1 MGRARARIDAS
12 VAPFRV
18 LRHRNFALV
27 ATGNFI
33 NQLGLWAR
41 IIGIGWAA
49 QELTHSPTLIGV
61 AFGAQFIPSLFLGPV
76 GGLVA
81 DHHDRRLISI
91 LGNLGMTV
99 PTLAI
104 ALLLRSGSLTLLDL
118 ILLALA
124 GGVLQ
129 SFTQPAMTAV
139 IPRLVP
145 TEEVQSAVALNSMAS
160 NVSRFVGSA
169 LVGVVIAAF
178 GTAGA
183 FLFNAGAFILVIF
196 TWLAVD
202 GRLTRPPE
210 MRSDTTGCMRRLADG
225 FEYARNHA
233 TIRSLLF
240 LNVVVTFLIVQ
251 QPLLPLVASRVLDSG
266 ASAYGLLNSATG
278 LGAVVGAFTVG
289 RIATDRGRKVAIAT
303 GVVTTGVCV
312 VAIGLSRSV
321 PLSVCLQALYG
332 FGFFVVTTVAMTIL
346 TLTAPDRVRGRI
358 MGLYTMSV
366 MGIVPLNALAAGFL
380 ASWLGVTATILLA
393 GAILLIYA
401 AWFVTFRLQVVQLVV
416 DDEDEI
422 LITPVADPAGTQL
435 PGPVQA

>member
-1 MGRARARIDAS
+1 MRARIDALA
-12 VAPFRV
+12 APFRV
-18 LRHRNFALV
+18 FRHRNFALV
-27 ATGNFI
+27 ASGNFI
-33 NQLGLWAR
+33 NQLGQWAR

-49 QELTHSPTLIGV
+49 QELTHSPTLIGL

-104 ALLLRSGSLTLLDL
+104 ALLLRSGSLTLLEL

-145 TEEVQSAVALNSMAS
+145 VDEVQQAVALNSMAA

-169 LVGVVIAAF
+169 LVGALIATF

-183 FLFNAGAFILVIF
+183 FLFNAATFLVVIA

-202 GRLTRPPE
+202 GRLTRPVE
-210 MRSDTTGCMRRLADG
+210 TTEDTSSFTKRLREG
-225 FEYARNHA
+225 FRYARHQPSV
-233 TIRSLLF
+233 RSLLL
-240 LNVVVTFLIVQ
+240 LNVVVTFFIMQ

-278 LGAVVGAFTVG
+278 LGAIAGAFMVG
-289 RIATDRGRKVAIAT
+289 RIITDRGRKVAIAT
-303 GVVTTGVCV
+303 GLVSTGFCV

-321 PLSVCLQALYG
+321 PLSVSLQALYG
-332 FGFFVVTTVAMTIL
+332 FSFFVVTTLAMTIL
-346 TLTAPDRVRGRI
+346 TLTAPDHIRGRV
-358 MGLYTMSV
+358 MGLYTTSV

-380 ASWLGVTATILLA
+380 ASWLGVSTTIVLAGLILLA
-393 GAILLIYA
+393 YS
-401 AWFVTFRLQVVQLVV
+401 AWFVTFRVQDVRLVV
-416 DDEDEI
+416 AADDKP
-422 LITPVADPAGTQL
+422 LVAPVADLTGTPL
-435 PGPVQA
+435 PGPSPVQG